1 MNRHKIYAI
10 AILILCCII
19 AFPKESYA
27 NSNKS
32 KIYNNIYIE
41 NIDMSGLT
49 KEEAIDKLKESIYC
63 NKEINFLY
71 DEHIYPLNF
80 DFIELNYNIE
90 DTVEKAFNIGRNK
103 NIVDNTKIK
112 INLKLGDKIN
122 FRLEPKYNNE
132 KINDYIEILCSQINK
147 EPVDAT
153 INIEQ
158 DNIKV
163 KDDVIGIKIY
173 KDTLRETIIDKIDE
187 LDFNETSIPINIIKP
202 KYTYE
207 NLSKINSVLGSYKTK
222 FNLSN
227 YNRSNNIYIA
237 TNKTNNILLN
247 NNEEFS
253 FNNIIGQRSEQAG
266 FKEAP
271 VIING
276 EMQSGLGGGICQ
288 VSSTIY
294 NAVLYSGLEI
304 TEARNHSIP
313 SSYIEKGRDA
323 TVSYGAVDLK
333 FRNNYQ
339 YPILI
344 QNKVINDTIVT
355 TIYGNDR
362 YKREID
368 IVTELV
374 ETIPN
379 KTIVKKSSIMYNGE
393 NFIQE
398 KGRSGYK
405 IKTYRIYKNKNGE
418 ISSKE
423 YINESYYP
431 PINKIIIKGTKIR
444 YNGIIV

>member
-71 DEHIYPLNF
+71 DENIYPLSF

-163 KDDVIGIKIY
+163 TDEIIGIKIN

-398 KGRSGYK
+398 KGRNGYK

>member
-10 AILILCCII
+10 AILILCFII
-19 AFPKESYA
+19 VFQKESYA

-49 KEEAIDKLKESIYC
+49 KEEAIDRLKESIYC

-163 KDDVIGIKIY
+163 TDEVIGIKIN
-173 KDTLRETIIDKIDE
+173 KDTIRETIIDKIDE

>member
-10 AILILCCII
+10 AILILCFII
-19 AFPKESYA
+19 VFQKESYA

-71 DEHIYPLNF
+71 DENIYPLSF

-163 KDDVIGIKIY
+163 TDEVIGIKIN
-173 KDTLRETIIDKIDE
+173 KDTIRETIIDKIDE

-398 KGRSGYK
+398 KGRNGYK

>member
-10 AILILCCII
+10 AILILCFII
-19 AFPKESYA
+19 VFQKESYA

-103 NIVDNTKIK
+103 NIVDNTKTK
-112 INLKLGDKIN
+112 INLKLGYKIN
-122 FRLEPKYNNE
+122 FRLEPQYNNE
-132 KINDYIEILCSQINK
+132 KIDEYIEILCSQINK

-163 KDDVIGIKIY
+163 TDEVIGIKIN
-173 KDTLRETIIDKIDE
+173 KDTIRETIIDKIDE
-187 LDFNETSIPINIIKP
+187 LDFDETSIPINIIKP

-379 KTIVKKSSIMYNGE
+379 KTIVKESSVMYNGE

-418 ISSKE
+418 ILSKE

>member
-71 DEHIYPLNF
+71 DENIYPLSF

-163 KDDVIGIKIY
+163 TDEVIGIKIN
-173 KDTLRETIIDKIDE
+173 KDTIRETIIDKIDE
-187 LDFNETSIPINIIKP
+187 LDFDETSIPINIIKP

-398 KGRSGYK
+398 KGRNGYK

>member
-10 AILILCCII
+10 AILIFCFII

-71 DEHIYPLNF
+71 DENIYPLSF

-132 KINDYIEILCSQINK
+132 KIDEYIEILCSQINK

-163 KDDVIGIKIY
+163 TDEIIGIKIN

-398 KGRSGYK
+398 KGRNGYK

-418 ISSKE
+418 ILSKE

>member
-10 AILILCCII
+10 AILILCFII
-19 AFPKESYA
+19 VFQKESYA

-71 DEHIYPLNF
+71 DENIYPLSF

-132 KINDYIEILCSQINK
+132 KIDEYIEILCSQINK

-163 KDDVIGIKIY
+163 TDEVIGIKIN
-173 KDTLRETIIDKIDE
+173 KDTIRETIIDKIDE
-187 LDFNETSIPINIIKP
+187 LDFDETSIPINIIKP

-379 KTIVKKSSIMYNGE
+379 KTIVKESSVMYNGE

-418 ISSKE
+418 ILSKE

>member
-10 AILILCCII
+10 AILILCFII
-19 AFPKESYA
+19 VFQKESYA

-103 NIVDNTKIK
+103 NIVDNTKTK
-112 INLKLGDKIN
+112 INLKLGYKIN
-122 FRLEPKYNNE
+122 FRLEPQYNNE
-132 KINDYIEILCSQINK
+132 KIDEYIEILCSQINK

-163 KDDVIGIKIY
+163 TDEIIGIKIN

-398 KGRSGYK
+398 KGRNGYK

>member
-10 AILILCCII
+10 AILILCFII
-19 AFPKESYA
+19 VFQKESYA

-163 KDDVIGIKIY
+163 TDEVIGIKIN
-173 KDTLRETIIDKIDE
+173 KDTIKETIVDKIDE

-207 NLSKINSVLGSYKTK
+207 SLSKINSVLGSYKTK

-379 KTIVKKSSIMYNGE
+379 KTIVKESSVMYNGE

-418 ISSKE
+418 ILSKE

>member
-1 MNRHKIYAI
+1 MNRHKIYSI
-10 AILILCCII
+10 AILILCFII

-71 DEHIYPLNF
+71 DEHIYQLSF

-163 KDDVIGIKIY
+163 TDEIIGIKIN
-173 KDTLRETIIDKIDE
+173 KDTIRETIIDKIDE

-379 KTIVKKSSIMYNGE
+379 KTIIKESSVMYNGE

-398 KGRSGYK
+398 KGRNGYK

-418 ISSKE
+418 ILSKE

>member
-10 AILILCCII
+10 AILIFCFII

-163 KDDVIGIKIY
+163 TDEVIGIKIN
-173 KDTLRETIIDKIDE
+173 KDTIRETIIDKIDE

-418 ISSKE
+418 ILSKE

>member
-10 AILILCCII
+10 AILILCFII
-19 AFPKESYA
+19 VFQKESYA

-71 DEHIYPLNF
+71 DENIYPLSF

-132 KINDYIEILCSQINK
+132 KIDDYIEVLCSQINK

-163 KDDVIGIKIY
+163 TDEIIGIKIN

-237 TNKTNNILLN
+237 TNKTNNILLK

-418 ISSKE
+418 ILSKE

>member
-10 AILILCCII
+10 AILILCFII
-19 AFPKESYA
+19 VFQKESYA

-71 DEHIYPLNF
+71 DEHIYPLSF

-163 KDDVIGIKIY
+163 TEEVIGIKIN
-173 KDTLRETIIDKIDE
+173 KDTIRESIIDKIDE

-379 KTIVKKSSIMYNGE
+379 KTIIKESSVMYNGE

-418 ISSKE
+418 ILSKE

>member
-1 MNRHKIYAI
+1 MNRHKIYSI
-10 AILILCCII
+10 AILILCFII

-132 KINDYIEILCSQINK
+132 KIDDYIEILCSQINK

-163 KDDVIGIKIY
+163 TDEVIGIKIN
-173 KDTLRETIIDKIDE
+173 KDTIRETIIDKIDE

-207 NLSKINSVLGSYKTK
+207 SLSKINSVLGSYKTK

-379 KTIVKKSSIMYNGE
+379 KTIIKESSVMYNGE

-418 ISSKE
+418 ILSKE

>member
-10 AILILCCII
+10 AILILCFII
-19 AFPKESYA
+19 VFQKESYA

-103 NIVDNTKIK
+103 NIVDNTKTK
-112 INLKLGDKIN
+112 INLKLGYKIN
-122 FRLEPKYNNE
+122 FRLEPQYNNE
-132 KINDYIEILCSQINK
+132 KIDEYIEILCSQINK

-163 KDDVIGIKIY
+163 TDEVIGIKIN
-173 KDTLRETIIDKIDE
+173 KDTIRETIIDKIDE
-187 LDFNETSIPINIIKP
+187 LDFDETSIPINIIKP

-379 KTIVKKSSIMYNGE
+379 KTIIKESSVMYNGE

-418 ISSKE
+418 ILSKE

>member
-10 AILILCCII
+10 AILILCFII
-19 AFPKESYA
+19 VFQKESYA

-132 KINDYIEILCSQINK
+132 KIDEYIEILCSQINK

-163 KDDVIGIKIY
+163 TDEVIGIKIN
-173 KDTLRETIIDKIDE
+173 KDTIRETIIDKIDE

-379 KTIVKKSSIMYNGE
+379 KTIVKESSVMYNGE

-418 ISSKE
+418 ILSKE

>member
-10 AILILCCII
+10 AILILCFII
-19 AFPKESYA
+19 VFQKESYA

-103 NIVDNTKIK
+103 NIVDNTKTK
-112 INLKLGDKIN
+112 INLKLGYKIN

-132 KINDYIEILCSQINK
+132 KIDDYIEILCSQINK

-163 KDDVIGIKIY
+163 TDEVIGIKIN
-173 KDTLRETIIDKIDE
+173 KDTIRETIIDKIDE
-187 LDFNETSIPINIIKP
+187 LDFDETSIPINIIKP

-418 ISSKE
+418 ILSKE

>member
-10 AILILCCII
+10 AILILCFII
-19 AFPKESYA
+19 VFQKESYA

-132 KINDYIEILCSQINK
+132 KIDDYIEILCSQINK

-163 KDDVIGIKIY
+163 TEEVIGIKIN
-173 KDTLRETIIDKIDE
+173 KDTIRETIIDKIDE

-379 KTIVKKSSIMYNGE
+379 KTIIKESSVMYNGE

-418 ISSKE
+418 ILSKE

>member
-10 AILILCCII
+10 AILILCFII
-19 AFPKESYA
+19 AFQKESYA

-103 NIVDNTKIK
+103 NIVDNTKTK

-163 KDDVIGIKIY
+163 TDEVIGIKIN
-173 KDTLRETIIDKIDE
+173 KDTIRETIIDKIDE

-207 NLSKINSVLGSYKTK
+207 SLSKINSVLGSYKTK

-379 KTIVKKSSIMYNGE
+379 KTIIKESSVMYNGE

-418 ISSKE
+418 ILSKE